1 MTHISVLVKKSSTP
15 QSAKSKSAKK
25 GDNSSKT
32 YSNIVPFKGDLPPV
46 GNTILESSLP
56 PFTRT
61 HSSRR
66 LLQASICLLLR
77 GYLLMLFLLARP
89 KVAKGRYLLL
99 LHPPLL
105 RGEYVISNFS
115 SFSLFFYRVF
125 FAANRIYLLAHSLL
139 IVFSFLL
146 QSKHKEDTSV
156 THPILLDEPKFEV
169 CPPLFPFLLFP
180 LLHIF
185 PLPRIIN
192 CPISLSHLL
201 SASSIIMHCSPFL
214 FFFFFCF
221 TFFRLN
227 PSLSPYITPWPRKFL
242 SPWAH
247 P

>member
-32 YSNIVPFKGDLPPV
+32 CSNIVPFKSDLPPI
-46 GNTILESSLP
+46 GNIVLESSPP
-56 PFTRT
+56 PFART

-66 LLQASICLLLR
+66 LLQASLCLLLR

-89 KVAKGRYLLL
+89 KVARGRHLLL

-125 FAANRIYLLAHSLL
+125 STANPIYLLAHSLL

-156 THPILLDEPKFEV
+156 TRPILLDEPKFKIHS
-169 CPPLFPFLLFP
+169 FP
-180 LLHIF
+180 LHEFALPRVVVCSFFSFACLFIPSFCINTF
-185 PLPRIIN
+185 PLP
-192 CPISLSHLL
+192 SF
-201 SASSIIMHCSPFL
+201 SSSSPFFL
-214 FFFFFCF
+214 NFFF
-221 TFFRLN
+221 
-227 PSLSPYITPWPRKFL
+227 
-242 SPWAH
+242 
-247 P
+247 

>member
-1 MTHISVLVKKSSTP
+1 MTNIFVPVKKSSTP
-15 QSAKSKSAKK
+15 QSTKSKSAKK

-32 YSNIVPFKGDLPPV
+32 CSNIVPFKGDLPPV
-46 GNTILESSLP
+46 GNIVLESSPP
-56 PFTRT
+56 PFART

-66 LLQASICLLLR
+66 LLQASLCLLLR

-89 KVAKGRYLLL
+89 KVARGRHLLL

-115 SFSLFFYRVF
+115 SSSLFFYRVF
-125 FAANRIYLLAHSLL
+125 SAVNPIYLLAYSLL

-156 THPILLDEPKFEV
+156 TRPILLDEPKFEV

-185 PLPRIIN
+185 PSPRVIN
-192 CPISLSHLL
+192 CPISLAHLL

-221 TFFRLN
+221 TFFKLSL
-227 PSLSPYITPWPRKFL
+227 SLSPYITPWLRKFL
-242 SPWAH
+242 PQWAH